1 LAGRRAAVAAAV
13 AVDEDLYGPPP
24 LDLLQVV
31 RDVVANV
38 MVAELPS
45 VGDGT
50 LVVLVHNVEVD
61 MLRMRWSIEV
71 AAAVAV
77 AVVMASE
84 DSVVVHTPV
93 AVVAPTVAEPPTAL
107 LQQLLTFLQVVTDLQ
122 LDTAVFFRKAVVVV
136 VVAAAAVVV

>member
-1 LAGRRAAVAAAV
+1 MAGRRAAVAAAV

-38 MVAELPS
+38 MAAELPS

-50 LVVLVHNVEVD
+50 LVVLENNVEVD

-71 AAAVAV
+71 AAAEAV
-77 AVVMASE
+77 AVVMALE

-93 AVVAPTVAEPPTAL
+93 AVVVSTVAEPPPAL

-122 LDTAVFFRKAVVVV
+122 LDTAVFFRKA
-136 VVAAAAVVV
+136 AAAVVVV